1 MISIL
6 KWAPWALAGLVMAT
20 PSIAQT
26 TPLALSPFLGAG
38 LAFGGKTLATAY
50 YNNGD
55 SQDVTTGGLVD
66 LRAGIEY
73 RLTNSPVALQMAV
86 AYHVGNTTA
95 KNGSLKFS
103 RFPVELVGMYDFGNQ
118 WRVGFGI
125 RQATGAKVSASGD
138 AVYQAGY
145 GASTSFK
152 ADTGALIQLEYRVS
166 PQVGIQARYVKESY
180 TVQDYTHQAID
191 GSHGGVFGVFYFN

>member
-1 MISIL
+1 MS
-6 KWAPWALAGLVMAT
+6 T
-20 PSIAQT
+20 PTIAQT
-26 TPLALSPFLGAG
+26 SPLALTPFLGAG
-38 LAFGGKTLATAY
+38 LTFGGETLATTY
-50 YNNGD
+50 YDNGD

-166 PQVGIQARYVKESY
+166 PQVGIQARYVKDLVPNSGL
-180 TVQDYTHQAID
+180 QAPVNIQARVTQKCSGQREMSASD
-191 GSHGGVFGVFYFN
+191 EWHRASGCRQG

>member
-26 TPLALSPFLGAG
+26 SPLALTPFLGAG
-38 LAFGGKTLATAY
+38 LTFGGETLATAY

-73 RLTNSPVALQMAV
+73 RLSNSPVALQMAV

>member
-1 MISIL
+1 MASIL
-6 KWAPWALAGLVMAT
+6 KWAPWALAGMVMST
-20 PSIAQT
+20 PTIAQT
-26 TPLALSPFLGAG
+26 SPLALTPFLGAG
-38 LAFGGKTLATAY
+38 LTFGGETLATTY
-50 YNNGD
+50 YDNGD